1 MQDKDMIASVIVNG
15 EGERK
20 LIETARVKT
29 QTNRQ

>member
-1 MQDKDMIASVIVNG
+1 MQDKNVASVIVNG